1 MLRRSEI
8 QNFIPW
14 RPVWNGN
21 SISTP
26 CRPVF
31 DASQPTAYG
40 WSLNDILA
48 KGKNNINKLVEI
60 VIRWSIN
67 KIAYHTDINKMHNSV
82 ILVEDDWC
90 LQRYIWQKDLDPR
103 KLSEEKVIK
112 TLLYGVKSSGNQA
125 ERGLRQTARLSVG
138 EYSKVNQIVQNDI
151 YVDDCL
157 SGEENA
163 EEALKGS
170 DELELV
176 LNRGGFAPEG
186 ITFTGS
192 DPPSAPSGDDSSLN
206 VAGMKWFPK
215 KELLALEIGELFFTK
230 K

>member
-1 MLRRSEI
+1 M
-8 QNFIPW
+8 
-14 RPVWNGN
+14 WNGN

-31 DASQPTAYG
+31 DASQPTACG
-40 WSLNDILA
+40 WSLNYILA
-48 KGKNNINKLVEI
+48 KGKNNINKFV

-67 KIAYHTDINKMHNSV
+67 KTAYHTDINKMHNSV
-82 ILVEDDWC
+82 KLVEDDWC

-103 KLSEEKVIK
+103 KLSQEKVIK

-125 ERGLRQTARLSVG
+125 ERGLRETARLSAA
-138 EYSKVNQIVQNDI
+138 ENSKVNQIVQNDI
-151 YVDDCL
+151 YVDDCF
-157 SGEENA
+157 SGEENVK
-163 EEALKGS
+163 EALKGA

-176 LNRGGFAPEG
+176 LNRGGLTPKG

-192 DPPSAPSGDDSSLN
+192 HPPSALSGDDSSVN

-215 KELLALEIGELFFTK
+215 K
-230 K
+230 